1 MFSLCDLLANKSEPI
16 KIVDVGAMMVDDKP
30 DYYPLVEAGVAKVV
44 GFEPDEKECQ
54 KLNQFQNDGCSFLP
68 YMIGDGSERTFNI
81 CNYNM
86 TSSLYEPNTNLLE
99 KFQCLSELIQV
110 VERTTVST
118 KRLDDIDEAQGADY
132 LKIDVQGAEVDVFN
146 GAENSLADIMIIH
159 TEVEFVPLYIGQPLF
174 AEVDQALRKHGF
186 LFHKFYRNGLAGRIF
201 KPLMVENSPGK
212 AASQVLWSDAIFVK
226 NFLHYDQMPPEKLL
240 KLAVILHEVY
250 GSYDIVHYILQQ
262 YDKHTSSKCAEQY
275 LQLLYKDGIFDTTH
289 SPQNLTNLRKISDSM

>member
-1 MFSLCDLLANKSEPI
+1 MFSLCDLLANKSELI
-16 KIVDVGAMMVDDKP
+16 KIVDVGAMIVEGKP
-30 DYYPLVEAGVAKVV
+30 DYYPLVQAGAAKVV

-54 KLNQFQNDGCSFLP
+54 KLNQFHNDRCSFLP
-68 YMIGDGSERTFNI
+68 YMIGDGSEQTFNL

-118 KRLDDIDEAQGADY
+118 KRLDDIDEVQNADY

-146 GAENSLADIMIIH
+146 GAENLLADIMIVH
-159 TEVEFVPLYIGQPLF
+159 TEVEFVPLYIDQPLF

-186 LFHKFYRNGLAGRIF
+186 LFHKFNHNGLAGRIF
-201 KPLMVENSPGK
+201 KPLMVKKDRPGK
-212 AASQVLWSDAIFVK
+212 TISQVLWSDAIFVK
-226 NFLHYDQMPPEKLL
+226 NFLHYDQTLPEKLL
-240 KLAVILHEVY
+240 KLAVILHDVY

-275 LQLLYKDGIFDTTH
+275 LQLLCKDRNF
-289 SPQNLTNLRKISDSM
+289 